1 MSRVTGSIESSFDAP
16 TVSKVV
22 RTNKVD
28 TNRMFALCLS
38 LARASF
44 APRRL
49 RGAHEEAGGVTIL
62 TDPTW
67 LANSLIECD

>member
-1 MSRVTGSIESSFDAP
+1 MSRVTGSVAASFDAP

-44 APRRL
+44 ALRRL
-49 RGAHEEAGGVTIL
+49 HGTREKAGGVTIL